1 MFVRYSVHDKPTGYV
16 RRSESCSAIQLVT
29 RPRVFSNMT
38 SRFSFRVFPLCRRIR
53 LFAAHWILLSLWLAQ
68 LTGVAQT
75 PSLQQPPASTPPYR
89 EDRILIK
96 PKHGVS
102 PVALA
107 NFHSARQAEVLQTF
121 EGMGRMQVVRIPK
134 GETVQGFI
142 AKYERS
148 GLVEFAEPDYTGH
161 IFATTPNDPKFVD
174 GTLWGLKK
182 IDAPDGWDV
191 LTSASNIVVAVVDTG
206 VRYTHEDLA
215 SNMWV
220 NPNDGGHGWNA
231 ITGTNNPYDGA
242 IGLTISHGTL
252 VAGVLGAVGNNS
264 KGVVGV
270 AWQVQIMACQC
281 FDNGSGNGTV
291 SDAITCLDYAR
302 TNGARVINAS
312 WGFTTSSLSLSNA
325 VDSLRI
331 AGVILVAA
339 CGNSSANIDVSPV
352 YPASYH
358 LDNVVS
364 VASTATND
372 TLSTFSSYGPT
383 SVQLAA
389 PGEQIT
395 STVSASDSFYGV
407 ASGTS
412 MSAPY
417 VAGTFALMLAK
428 YPAETY
434 QQIIARVLNATDPL
448 PSLAG
453 KCVTGGRLNLKKA
466 LNPPII
472 LSMISTNGPLHLHL
486 ATGANRTCV
495 IKVSTNFMNWSS
507 IYTNTTSAN
516 GTFDFTDTQS
526 TNSAQRFY
534 RATSSL

>member
-1 MFVRYSVHDKPTGYV
+1 
-16 RRSESCSAIQLVT
+16 
-29 RPRVFSNMT
+29 
-38 SRFSFRVFPLCRRIR
+38 
-53 LFAAHWILLSLWLAQ
+53 LFAAHWILFSLCLAQ

-75 PSLQQPPASTPPYR
+75 PSFSQPPASTPPYR

-102 PVALA
+102 PAALA
-107 NFHSARQAEVLQTF
+107 NFHSARQGEVLQTF
-121 EGMGRMQVVRIPK
+121 EGMGRMQIVRLPK
-134 GETVQGFI
+134 GENVKGFI
-142 AKYERS
+142 AKYEQS

-182 IDAPDGWDV
+182 IGAPDGWDV
-191 LTSASNIVVAVVDTG
+191 LTSASNIIVAVIDTG

-242 IGLTISHGTL
+242 SGFTISHGTL
-252 VAGVLGAVGNNS
+252 VAGVLGAVGNNV

-281 FDNGSGNGTV
+281 FDNGSGNGSI
-291 SDAITCLDYAR
+291 SDAITCMDYAR
-302 TNGARVINAS
+302 TNGARIINAS
-312 WGFTTSSLSLSNA
+312 WGFSSNSLALSNA

-364 VASTATND
+364 VACTTSND
-372 TLSTFSSYGPT
+372 TLATFSSYGPT

-389 PGEQIT
+389 PGDQIT
-395 STVSASDSFYGV
+395 STVSASDSFYGS

-434 QQIIARVLNATDPL
+434 QQIISRVLNATDPL

-453 KCVTGGRLNLKKA
+453 KCVTGGRLNLQKA

-472 LSMISTNGPLHLHL
+472 LTVVSTNGPFHLHL

-495 IKVSTNFMNWSS
+495 IQFSTNFMNWSP

-516 GTFDFTDTQS
+516 GTFDFTDSQS
-526 TNSAQRFY
+526 TNSTQRFY